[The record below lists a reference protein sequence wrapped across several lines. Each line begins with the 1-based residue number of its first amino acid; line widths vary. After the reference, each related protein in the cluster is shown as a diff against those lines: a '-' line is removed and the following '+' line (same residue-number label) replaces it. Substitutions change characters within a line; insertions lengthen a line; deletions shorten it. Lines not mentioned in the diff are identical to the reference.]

1 MGRASPPGHC
11 HTPTGSASTSH
22 ARNRSHAHRNARQP
36 RNCDRYRQDRARFP
50 RLRTGE
56 ARRDPHLPF
65 HRPRL
70 DAPATHRRRNH
81 HGDRRSAL
89 SRCDRRSRAR
99 DPCRPRHPERDEHT
113 RRRRRGH
120 HRRHHRHRDNHG
132 HVSLMA
138 TRHLYVAR
146 HGAADAFGELTTT
159 GYQQATL
166 LGERLATM
174 PVDAV
179 WHSPL
184 PRAVASAHE
193 IAQQLPDVPLIEAP
207 ELIDHVPYVPPAA
220 ETPSAWAGFFDGY
233 DDTEAAA
240 GQRVAEN
247 LLARFGKIPEATTS
261 WSP

>member
-1 MGRASPPGHC
+1 
-11 HTPTGSASTSH
+11 
-22 ARNRSHAHRNARQP
+22 
-36 RNCDRYRQDRARFP
+36 
-50 RLRTGE
+50 
-56 ARRDPHLPF
+56 
-65 HRPRL
+65 
-70 DAPATHRRRNH
+70 
-81 HGDRRSAL
+81 
-89 SRCDRRSRAR
+89 
-99 DPCRPRHPERDEHT
+99 
-113 RRRRRGH
+113 
-120 HRRHHRHRDNHG
+120 
-132 HVSLMA
+132 MA

-247 LLARFGKIPEATTS
+247 LVARFGKIPEATTS
-261 WSP
+261 WSPADTHEVLVTHSYPIAWLVRHAMDAPPLRWLGLNSANAALTVIEYRTGQPPAIVMFNEMSHLPTDLRWTGFPEGLRP